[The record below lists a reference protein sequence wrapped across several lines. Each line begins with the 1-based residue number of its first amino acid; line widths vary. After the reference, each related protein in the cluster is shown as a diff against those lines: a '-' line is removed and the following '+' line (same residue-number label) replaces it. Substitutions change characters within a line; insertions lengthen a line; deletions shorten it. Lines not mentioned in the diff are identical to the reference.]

1 MGKHV
6 DGGGIDS
13 SQHSCLQPLTPGRVA
28 ALLGEMTCAG
38 VTSTGAGER
47 LVNLCGAKIEVGG
60 TGGAMEGRRRYGLV
74 HVGKHRCSSLGAA
87 VVRGVT
93 AGEHGYAFRTVTAS
107 AMG

>member
-47 LVNLCGAKIEVGG
+47 LVNLRGAKIEVDG
-60 TGGAMEGRRRYGLV
+60 TGGAMEAAEYTGSCGWQASPLLLGRG
-74 HVGKHRCSSLGAA
+74 
-87 VVRGVT
+87 RGPW
-93 AGEHGYAFRTVTAS
+93 GDGR
-107 AMG
+107 